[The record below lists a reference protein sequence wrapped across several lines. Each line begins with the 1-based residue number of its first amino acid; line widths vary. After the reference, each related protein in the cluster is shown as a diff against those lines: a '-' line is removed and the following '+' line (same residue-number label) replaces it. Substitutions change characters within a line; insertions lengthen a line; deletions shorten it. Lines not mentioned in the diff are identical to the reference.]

1 MLRDRVSLVALMLM
15 MHRHAALGDARDRG
29 RARADASSRTFSTMA
44 SMEDDEIDEWLDS
57 DSDGAGEEQQAA
69 PAPAASSSTVMT
81 PPADAGDGTTPSEAT
96 TPERAD
102 AAPTTAAPSSPDH
115 EAPPANPMS
124 PPDAPVVAAE
134 VSTDAT
140 PAEAPP
146 PPRDD
151 ADHDRATTPP
161 EPPAPSPVATRVEPE
176 SAPADEMQTLSLS
189 PGASPVALNA
199 PRAPFDAT
207 RLDLN
212 SAPEPEEPELE
223 PGTELDEPEP
233 DASPSPS
240 RSASASTAPSP
251 PAAPTAHAPPPVV
264 SAMSAEPT
272 PPGAD
277 ATRPVSDP
285 DRDADPNR
293 NPNPNPDLDLD
304 LDLDDAPAG
313 LSVLG
318 GWALGGF
325 GAATRLARDSL
336 RAVASS
342 DLADKTARAA
352 RGIRREIVDLSKHVA
367 GDDLAVA
374 SSNPAGDAPR
384 ADGVSSGPSPE
395 SEPET
400 AQSLWRAFGH
410 LARDTARA
418 FESAATAAATNPDVA
433 SAAQASARVVSGFA
447 RRVEEGAFRL
457 LRVHGADEDAAA
469 EDASA
474 LERALVACGCA
485 STLDELERLDAETA
499 RGGAEAADVHA
510 SSAEAAA
517 NAAEA
522 ERLLD
527 LEDPDADDGGDD
539 RAGGAPCPGEDA
551 LELTRAMRDEAIVA
565 AKEFAAAAIAD
576 AESRAAISASN
587 AGASSSPEHSDATAL
602 EAVLAPI
609 RAEAATRVAEMVA
622 AIVAHLLDVAA
633 SLGPSPSSSEPWP
646 PPTSIEITARDV
658 ARARARAVRRR
669 VAAALDDAEAVVD
682 AYAEARVAVAD
693 AAASVGAADAA
704 KASRVKNDAA
714 RGADAAKA
722 TARGYASDAA
732 RCLASIVAAT
742 AATAVAAKG
751 EGVAATVAVQE

>member
-1 MLRDRVSLVALMLM
+1 
-15 MHRHAALGDARDRG
+15 
-29 RARADASSRTFSTMA
+29 
-44 SMEDDEIDEWLDS
+44 MEDDEIDDWLDS

-69 PAPAASSSTVMT
+69 PAPAASSSTTGTAT
-81 PPADAGDGTTPSEAT
+81 PDAGDGTTPSEAT
-96 TPERAD
+96 TPERANP
-102 AAPTTAAPSSPDH
+102 APTTAAPSSPDH
-115 EAPPANPMS
+115 EAPPANPAS
-124 PPDAPVVAAE
+124 PPRVEATPDAPVVAVE

-140 PAEAPP
+140 PAKAP

-199 PRAPFDAT
+199 PRAPFDAPAVRLDAT

-212 SAPEPEEPELE
+212 SAPEPEEPEHE
-223 PGTELDEPEP
+223 TELDEPAP

-240 RSASASTAPSP
+240 PWPSPSASTAPTP

-264 SAMSAEPT
+264 SAMTAEPT
-272 PPGAD
+272 PPRAD

-285 DRDADPNR
+285 DRDADPDPNQNQ
-293 NPNPNPDLDLD
+293 NPNPAPDLD

-313 LSVLG
+313 LGVLG

-374 SSNPAGDAPR
+374 SSNPAGDAR
-384 ADGVSSGPSPE
+384 FADESGPSPE
-395 SEPET
+395 PEPET

-433 SAAQASARVVSGFA
+433 VAAEASARVVSGFA

-499 RGGAEAADVHA
+499 RGGAEAADVHV

-551 LELTRAMRDEAIVA
+551 LELTRAMREEAIVA
-565 AKEFAAAAIAD
+565 ARESAAAAVAD
-576 AESRAAISASN
+576 AESRAAI
-587 AGASSSPEHSDATAL
+587 SSPEHSDATAL
-602 EAVLAPI
+602 EASIAPI

-633 SLGPSPSSSEPWP
+633 SLGPSPSSSAPWP
-646 PPTSIEITARDV
+646 PPTSTEITARDV

-693 AAASVGAADAA
+693 AAASAGATDAA
-704 KASRVKNDAA
+704 AASRVKEDAA

-751 EGVAATVAVQE
+751 GGVAATVAVQE